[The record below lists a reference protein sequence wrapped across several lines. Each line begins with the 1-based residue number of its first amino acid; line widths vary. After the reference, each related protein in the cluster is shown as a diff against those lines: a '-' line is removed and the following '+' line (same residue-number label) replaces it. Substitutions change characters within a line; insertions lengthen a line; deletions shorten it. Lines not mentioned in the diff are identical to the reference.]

1 MPPAAAMEMVMAIE
15 AFNEDRVA
23 YPWNVHV
30 FAVHTQADDTPV
42 EEALGKGHG
51 YHLDGWYWRPLLE

>member
-1 MPPAAAMEMVMAIE
+1 MAIE